1 MVDEFSCVELGVCL
15 SCVLGV
21 VAQPLRRAETLV
33 FFFWFLCGP
42 FAARGA
48 KGEAEYLSRWL
59 GGTGE
64 RSTVGKQ
71 ERRRAGATRS
81 RSDAERVRH
90 SRTDKRATV

>member
-1 MVDEFSCVELGVCL
+1 VCL

-21 VAQPLRRAETLV
+21 VAQPLRRAETLAI
-33 FFFWFLCGP
+33 FWFLCGP

-64 RSTVGKQ
+64 RSTVGKR
-71 ERRRAGATRS
+71 ERGTS
-81 RSDAERVRH
+81 RSAGRPRQA
-90 SRTDKRATV
+90 SG

>member
-1 MVDEFSCVELGVCL
+1 
-15 SCVLGV
+15 V
-21 VAQPLRRAETLV
+21 VAQPLRRAETLAI
-33 FFFWFLCGP
+33 FWFLCGP

-71 ERRRAGATRS
+71 ERRGA
-81 RSDAERVRH
+81 
-90 SRTDKRATV
+90 RTTFEDGLKGHGKILRPIE

>member
-1 MVDEFSCVELGVCL
+1 
-15 SCVLGV
+15 V
-21 VAQPLRRAETLV
+21 VAQPLRRAETLAI
-33 FFFWFLCGP
+33 FWFLCGP

-71 ERRRAGATRS
+71 ERGTEIAGKAKVWS
-81 RSDAERVRH
+81 FSL
-90 SRTDKRATV
+90 SL

>member
-1 MVDEFSCVELGVCL
+1 VCL

-21 VAQPLRRAETLV
+21 VAPPLRRAETLAI
-33 FFFWFLCGP
+33 FWFLCGP

-71 ERRRAGATRS
+71 EAARSAGRGVELGTSSEAGEWLRY
-81 RSDAERVRH
+81 DF
-90 SRTDKRATV
+90 

>member
-1 MVDEFSCVELGVCL
+1 VVDGLSCVELGVCL

-21 VAQPLRRAETLV
+21 VAQPLRRADTLV

-42 FAARGA
+42 FTARGA

-64 RSTVGKQ
+64 RFTVGKQ
-71 ERRRAGATRS
+71 ERRGARATRS
-81 RSDAERVRH
+81 ADDTRGGQKGNGMIQLV
-90 SRTDKRATV
+90 K

>member
-1 MVDEFSCVELGVCL
+1 MCL

-21 VAQPLRRAETLV
+21 VAQPLRRAETLAI
-33 FFFWFLCGP
+33 FWFLCGP

-64 RSTVGKQ
+64 HSAVGKQ
-71 ERRRAGATRS
+71 DAARRAGGRGAR
-81 RSDAERVRH
+81 DA
-90 SRTDKRATV
+90 A

>member
-1 MVDEFSCVELGVCL
+1 VCL

-71 ERRRAGATRS
+71 ERRGAGATRT
-81 RSDAERVRH
+81 
-90 SRTDKRATV
+90 RTFEDGQKGNGMILRLVN

>member
-1 MVDEFSCVELGVCL
+1 VCL

-21 VAQPLRRAETLV
+21 VAQPLRRAETLAI
-33 FFFWFLCGP
+33 FWFLCGP

-71 ERRRAGATRS
+71 ERRGSGATRS
-81 RSDAERVRH
+81 ADDIRGGQKGNGMILKLVD
-90 SRTDKRATV
+90 

>member
-1 MVDEFSCVELGVCL
+1 VCL

-33 FFFWFLCGP
+33 FFFWVSCGP

-64 RSTVGKQ
+64 RSTVGEQ
-71 ERRRAGATRS
+71 ERRGGEGQGKQRGSSSEESGRQ
-81 RSDAERVRH
+81 RYDRYDEV
-90 SRTDKRATV
+90 KCIFIIGQF

>member
-1 MVDEFSCVELGVCL
+1 M
-15 SCVLGV
+15 
-21 VAQPLRRAETLV
+21 VAQPLRRAETLAI
-33 FFFWFLCGP
+33 FWFLCGP

-71 ERRRAGATRS
+71 ELGGARGRPFEDEPKGNGMFS
-81 RSDAERVRH
+81 Q
-90 SRTDKRATV
+90 TDKLECTEIV

>member
-1 MVDEFSCVELGVCL
+1 MCL

-21 VAQPLRRAETLV
+21 VAQPLRRDETLV

-48 KGEAEYLSRWL
+48 KGEAEYPSRWL

-64 RSTVGKQ
+64 RSPVGKQ
-71 ERRRAGATRS
+71 ERRGAGATRS
-81 RSDAERVRH
+81 ADDIRRRTKGQRYD
-90 SRTDKRATV
+90 SRTGRIECSWIVMM

>member
-1 MVDEFSCVELGVCL
+1 VCL

-71 ERRRAGATRS
+71 ERRGAGATWS
-81 RSDAERVRH
+81 GRH

>member
-1 MVDEFSCVELGVCL
+1 VCL

-21 VAQPLRRAETLV
+21 VAQPLRRAETLAI
-33 FFFWFLCGP
+33 FWFLCGP

-64 RSTVGKQ
+64 LSAVGKR
-71 ERRRAGATRS
+71 ERQGARDLLLFKQKKNIKLKQKSMLGFPRRLG
-81 RSDAERVRH
+81 
-90 SRTDKRATV
+90 